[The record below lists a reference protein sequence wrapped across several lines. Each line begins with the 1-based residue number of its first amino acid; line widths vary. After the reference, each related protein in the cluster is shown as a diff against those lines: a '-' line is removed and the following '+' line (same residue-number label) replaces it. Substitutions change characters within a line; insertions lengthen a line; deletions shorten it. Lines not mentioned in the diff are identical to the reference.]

1 MLLTKDAAEKY
12 FGDSKVINKTLII
25 GEDKRT
31 YTVKGI
37 LDKIPENSHLQ
48 FSMLAS
54 LSSFPYLIERPDW
67 GGNFNFLTYI
77 VLKENTDIQ
86 LFEDKYSMCIRKHWA
101 PLPEKYM
108 GITLEEFE
116 KQGKYF
122 RHWLQ
127 PLDKIHLHSKSS
139 DDTTNKGNV
148 QLLLILGITG
158 LLIIIIACVNFINL
172 NIARSNKRS
181 KEIGIKKIF
190 GSNHKQLIT
199 GFLFESFLHCFIA
212 LLLSVNFL
220 ILLFP
225 VLNNYTG
232 LSLSA
237 TNLLNY
243 RILIVLVILLVIL
256 TFMSGGYLAFGIS
269 KLKAID
275 MMKEIISGTFKTL
288 WWNFQD
294 WWNRH
299 WKDKAWKPEI
309 IIFGHTHVPEGPVRI
324 KDIEGINR
332 SKITKKLEDT
342 ILVNSGSWI
351 KEGIEDNTNFIF
363 INDDGEIHLCSFDV
377 NKKIGVELGNL
388 KEPYSK

>member
-1 MLLTKDAAEKY
+1 MASSVKAELPEVETAVRVFSSPETIVRHEDKKFNEKQIIYADDTFFEVFDFDLIEGDKKSALSDPYSMLLTKDAAEKY

-275 MMKEIISGTFKTL
+275 MMKEIISKGKNTNLVKGSL
-288 WWNFQD
+288 VSFQF
-294 WWNRH
+294 
-299 WKDKAWKPEI
+299 
-309 IIFGHTHVPEGPVRI
+309 IIFTI
-324 KDIEGINR
+324 SIEQP
-332 SKITKKLEDT
+332 
-342 ILVNSGSWI
+342 
-351 KEGIEDNTNFIF
+351 
-363 INDDGEIHLCSFDV
+363 C
-377 NKKIGVELGNL
+377 
-388 KEPYSK
+388 YS